1 MLNIQQIIEDYNS
14 GIGTEK
20 LALKYHVGKIKIKNI
35 LLENGVEFKKRGG
48 QKQNITY
55 KVSDWRIEK
64 YPLIEGFHYIAIFN
78 EDGKEFNDYMNQGGY
93 LTSYIKDKIGIE
105 TPTLYDRRKYYME
118 TGNYWWEQWFKIEK
132 RENKLTKKC
141 PYCNW
146 ETEDINNRSGAFEI
160 HLRNKHGISKLEY
173 IKEYPEDKP
182 YFALVSETLNRQ
194 MSDNENDFVICAICG
209 KKLARINDKHLQ
221 QHGMTRLE
229 YIKKY
234 GTNVYS
240 KKHYEK
246 LVTISNKMNLALEN
260 RNDIFTSK
268 PEQEILTFIQN
279 NGLECKKN
287 RKILNGK
294 ELDIFVPT
302 KQCAIEFNGN
312 KFHTEWFGRKTRQ
325 YHLNKTKLCKEKNV
339 KLIHIFEDEFHNS
352 KEIVFNK
359 IAHILGIQQNLPKIY
374 GRKCF
379 VKEVDRCIA
388 NTFLEK
394 FHIQGY
400 VSSSIHYGA
409 YYQDKLIAV
418 MSFKTENNGK
428 WELTRFASDYNYICC
443 GVGGKLFKHFI
454 KEYNPDSVKS
464 FADRRWTVNEENNIY
479 IQLGFE
485 FDGYT
490 PPDYKYYNPKVDRYQ
505 RFHKFGF
512 RKQVLLK
519 KYPDILTN
527 EMTETE
533 MVKELGYD
541 RIWDC
546 GLIRYVWTK
555 EKPEY

>member
-1 MLNIQQIIEDYNS
+1 MKSNNNLDVNSIIEDYNS

-35 LLENGVEFKKRGG
+35 LLENGVELKKRGG

-78 EDGKEFNDYMNQGGY
+78 ENGKEFNDYMNQGGY

-141 PYCNW
+141 PYCDW
-146 ETEDINNRSGAFEI
+146 ETEDINNRSGAFEQ
-160 HLRNKHGISKLEY
+160 HLKTKHNISKIEY
-173 IKEYPEDKP
+173 IKEYPEDKN
-182 YFALVSETLNRQ
+182 YFTLVNKTLNRQ
-194 MSDNENDFVICAICG
+194 MSDNNNEYVMCEICG
-209 KKLARINDKHLQ
+209 KKLSRIDWRHLKEHNITKIQ
-221 QHGMTRLE
+221 

-234 GTNVYS
+234 GNTTVS
-240 KKHYEK
+240 KKLHETMSSIAI
-246 LVTISNKMNLALEN
+246 LSNIEMTPLKH
-260 RNDIFTSK
+260 SK
-268 PEQEILTFIQN
+268 PELEIMEFIKN
-279 NGLECKKN
+279 LGFVCKSN
-287 RKILNGK
+287 RTILNGK
-294 ELDIFVPT
+294 EIDIFIPNLSV
-302 KQCAIEFNGN
+302 AIEFNGN
-312 KFHTEWFGRKTRQ
+312 KFHTEWFGKKTRQ

-339 KLIHIFEDEFHNS
+339 KLIQIFEDEFHNS

-359 IAHILGIQQNLPKIY
+359 IAHIIGIQQNLPKIY
-374 GRKCF
+374 GRKCV
-379 VKEVDRCIA
+379 VKKVDRYTA
-388 NTFLEK
+388 NTFLKK

-443 GVGGKLFKHFI
+443 GVGGKLFKHFVR
-454 KEYNPDSVKS
+454 EYNPDSVKS
-464 FADRRWTVNEENNIY
+464 FADRRWTVDEENNIY
-479 IQLGFE
+479 IQLRFE

-519 KYPDILTN
+519 KYPDILTH

-533 MVKELGYD
+533 MAKELGYD

-546 GLIRYVWTK
+546 GLIRYVWNK
-555 EKPEY
+555 Q